1 MATPLFNL
9 RPVQAE
15 DEPFLLQLF
24 ASARAEEIAQVAW
37 DETQKQAFLQM
48 QFAAQ
53 QNHYSAYFPEA
64 VHSLILVDQ
73 VPVGQIYL
81 DRRAAEIRILDL
93 TLLPSARGRGLGT
106 HLLQELIK
114 EAKSTHKTLS
124 LYVES
129 FNRSLGLFARLGF
142 VKAGEN
148 GFSHLLEWRPA
159 SS

>member
-1 MATPLFNL
+1 MTTPLFNL

-15 DEPFLLQLF
+15 DESFLLQLY

-53 QNHYSAYFPEA
+53 QNHYRAYFPEA
-64 VHSLILVDQ
+64 THSLILVDQ

-114 EAKSTHKTLS
+114 EVETTHKTLS

-142 VKAGEN
+142 VKAGDN
-148 GFSHLLEWRPA
+148 GLSCLLEWHPA
-159 SS
+159 AK